1 MKTSVIAIVAVAVVA
16 VVAIGGWLVLRGD
29 DEASARGTCD
39 TATYQLTAEEDDEGL
54 EVAFELQSSAP
65 GETWTLVVEQGG
77 TSLLTGERQTDEDG
91 ELDADVI
98 ADESGSDEF
107 TVTATQSPDGAPC
120 VATLTR

>member
-1 MKTSVIAIVAVAVVA
+1 MKKSVIAIVAVVVVA
-16 VVAIGGWLVLRGD
+16 AVAVGGWLVLRGD

-39 TATYQLTAEEDDEGL
+39 NVTYQLSAEKDDEGL

-65 GETWTLVVEQGG
+65 GETWNLVVEQGS
-77 TSLLTGERQTDEDG
+77 TPLLTGERQTDEDG

-107 TVTATQSPDGAPC
+107 TVTATQSPDGTPC